1 AGNKLYVGNLSWNTD
16 DESLRTAFSEYGN
29 ITDLIV
35 MTERD
40 TGRSRGFGYVTFET
54 SEAMNAA
61 MAAMDGQE
69 VDGRNLRVNAANSGG
84 GRGGGGGGYNS
95 RASGW

>member
-1 AGNKLYVGNLSWNTD
+1 
-16 DESLRTAFSEYGN
+16 
-29 ITDLIV
+29 